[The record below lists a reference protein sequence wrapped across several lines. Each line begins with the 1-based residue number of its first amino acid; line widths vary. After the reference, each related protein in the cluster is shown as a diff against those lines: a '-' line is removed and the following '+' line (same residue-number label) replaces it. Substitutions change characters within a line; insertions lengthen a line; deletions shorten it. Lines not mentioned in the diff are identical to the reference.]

1 MEEEM
6 KQSKF
11 KRICVFCGSSPGKK
25 SSYKDAAIEL
35 GKELV
40 ARNIDLVYGGGS
52 IGLMGLISQAVYD
65 GGRHV
70 IGVIPKTL
78 MPREITGETVGEVK
92 PVADM
97 HQRKAEMARQSDAF
111 IALPGG
117 YGTLEELLEVITW
130 AQLGI
135 HDKPVG
141 LLNVDGYYNSLL
153 SFIDKAV
160 EEGFISPS
168 ARHIIVSAPN
178 AKDLMKKM
186 EEYFPRH
193 ESVAS
198 KLSWETEQLGY
209 TPKCDQMSLIRTPP
223 NMRTGDYLEG
233 MISDYVGG
241 KAAKLKAHK
250 SSSARLVTAL
260 TCLQFA
266 FAVYGTFL
274 LYYMSPAVDLR
285 AKPDFQWATKIAN
298 NWRQF
303 IITPHVLGHYQES
316 ANSLVQ
322 ATIPLDVCEH
332 EKIDFLQKK
341 SNDVQMIKMKRD
353 LYDEILNFQ
362 SKSVGTETLNALMA
376 MKSKWDLKGPNRPKV
391 TVILN
396 HFKRKTLCAQL
407 DTLLQQTLPFHHVW
421 VLAFGSPNEL
431 SLKRIVDSYNDSR
444 ISFISSSYDFKY
456 YGRFQMALQTESD
469 LVYILDDDMIPG
481 KKMLQI
487 LSHVAGTDKYKNSV
501 LGSIGRILPF
511 RQKDFTFPSYR
522 KFRSKEAGLYLPDP
536 AYDITVDKIVQVDFL
551 SSSWFLSA
559 ELVKTL
565 FIEKPFTF
573 MTGEDLHLSYQ
584 LQKYRNAG
592 SFVLPVDPNDKETWG
607 DSEHRLAYVS
617 ETTVIFKDIVQ
628 VRDDQWWKALSTGY
642 ITQWAAMYPQK
653 IDALFYAHSV
663 DEVRALAP
671 LLEKFRST
679 VGKKAYLVVSGGHF
693 CPCEDAATALKW
705 PKLVC
710 KERRFK
716 IFDLAIGALSGIS
729 DSEVPVVQAVYSS
742 MKGLI
747 KIHNPSVVITVA
759 DIDTNVK
766 KALKMA
772 SETILNGTRFVLLP
786 RPSISK
792 VLWMADL
799 RSTALPNWNRMRL
812 SISIITQNRVQS
824 LMRLLKSLSDAYY
837 LGDEIPISFNMD
849 SKVDEETIRL
859 VNSFEWPHG
868 PKTLRRRIIQG
879 GLIRAVSESWYPAS
893 DDDYGLLLEDDIEV
907 SPYYYLWVKYALLS
921 YKYDPQI
928 SLPELSSISLYTPK
942 IVEVVKERP
951 KWNAT
956 EFFKHIH
963 SNTPYL
969 HQLPCSWGAVFFPK
983 QWREFYVY
991 MNMRFTE
998 NAKANPV
1005 QIPKSRT
1012 NGWQA
1017 SWKKFL
1023 IDMMYLRG
1031 YVSLYP
1037 NFPNQASFST
1047 NHMEP
1052 GAHISAKDNVV
1063 KHDKS
1068 DFEVPLVKDDFK
1080 TFLPNGKLPP
1090 ASKLPSLNLFNQPVS
1105 LKGLKAAGAKL
1116 GQDVLKCDN
1125 QTEIVTVDHGT
1136 GVYSH
1141 IKPFI
1146 NLSFSFDKI
1155 KRRIMVHTLLKYK
1168 NDIFA

>member
-1 MEEEM
+1 MG
-6 KQSKF
+6 F
-11 KRICVFCGSSPGKK
+11 V
-25 SSYKDAAIEL
+25 
-35 GKELV
+35 
-40 ARNIDLVYGGGS
+40 RN
-52 IGLMGLISQAVYD
+52 SQ
-65 GGRHV
+65 
-70 IGVIPKTL
+70 
-78 MPREITGETVGEVK
+78 
-92 PVADM
+92 
-97 HQRKAEMARQSDAF
+97 
-111 IALPGG
+111 
-117 YGTLEELLEVITW
+117 
-130 AQLGI
+130 
-135 HDKPVG
+135 
-141 LLNVDGYYNSLL
+141 
-153 SFIDKAV
+153 
-160 EEGFISPS
+160 
-168 ARHIIVSAPN
+168 
-178 AKDLMKKM
+178 
-186 EEYFPRH
+186 
-193 ESVAS
+193 
-198 KLSWETEQLGY
+198 
-209 TPKCDQMSLIRTPP
+209 
-223 NMRTGDYLEG
+223 MRSGDFLEG

-241 KAAKLKAHK
+241 KAKVKGPK
-250 SSSARLVTAL
+250 KGSNRLVTAL

-266 FAVYGTFL
+266 FAVYATFL

-285 AKPDFQWATKIAN
+285 TKPDFAWATRIARN
-298 NWRQF
+298 MKQL
-303 IITPHVLGHYQES
+303 IIPPHVLGRYQE
-316 ANSLVQ
+316 AASLIRAEVPPI
-322 ATIPLDVCEH
+322 TPSEVCEH
-332 EKIDFLQKK
+332 EKIDFVQKK
-341 SNDVQMIKMKRD
+341 SNDVWMIKLKRE
-353 LYDEILNFQ
+353 LYDEVLDFQ
-362 SKSVGTETLNALMA
+362 SKTIGTETLTELMA
-376 MKSKWDLKGPNRPKV
+376 MKSKWDMRGPNRPKV
-391 TVILN
+391 TVLLN
-396 HFKRKTLCAQL
+396 HFKRKTLCSQL
-407 DTLLQQTLPFHHVW
+407 DALLQQTLPFHHVW
-421 VLAFGSPNEL
+421 VLSFGSPNEK
-431 SLKRIVDSYNDSR
+431 SLKRIVESYNDTR

-487 LSHVAGTDKYKNSV
+487 LSHMAGTDKYKNSV

-522 KFRSKEAGLYLPDP
+522 KFKSKEAGLYLPDP

-559 ELVKTL
+559 EHVKAL
-565 FIEKPFTF
+565 FIETPFTF

-584 LQKYRNAG
+584 IQKYRNAG

-628 VRDDQWWKALSTGY
+628 VRDEQWWRALTTGY
-642 ITQWAAMYPQK
+642 ITQWAAMHPQK

-663 DEVRALAP
+663 DEVKALAP

-679 VGKKAYLVVSGGHF
+679 VGKKAYIVVSGGSF
-693 CPCEDAATALKW
+693 CPCEDAAAALKW

-716 IFDLAIGALSGIS
+716 IFDLQIGLLSGTS
-729 DSEVPVVQAVYSS
+729 NSEVTVLQAVYSS

-759 DIDTNVK
+759 DTDPNVK

-772 SETILNGTRFVLLP
+772 SETNANGTALVLLP
-786 RPSISK
+786 RPSVSK

-812 SISIITQNRVQS
+812 SVNIITQNRVTS
-824 LMRLLKSLSDAYY
+824 LTRLLKSLSDAYY
-837 LGDEIPISFNMD
+837 IGDEIPISFNMD
-849 SKVDEETIRL
+849 SKVDEATIKL
-859 VNSFEWPHG
+859 VDSFEWPHG

-879 GLIRAVSESWYPAS
+879 GLIRAVSESWYPAT

-907 SPYYYLWVKYALLS
+907 SPYYYLWIKYALVS
-921 YKYDPQI
+921 YHYDPQI
-928 SLPELSSISLYTPK
+928 SLPELSSISLYTPR

-951 KWNAT
+951 KWNPT
-956 EFFKHIH
+956 EFFKRIH
-963 SNTPYL
+963 PNTPYL

-983 QWREFYVY
+983 HWREFYVY
-991 MNMRFTE
+991 MNTRFTE
-998 NAKANPV
+998 DAKANPV

-1052 GAHISAKDNVV
+1052 GAHISARDNVV
-1063 KHDKS
+1063 RHDKA
-1068 DFEVPLVKDDFK
+1068 DFEVPLLKEDFRPL
-1080 TFLPNGKLPP
+1080 LPNLKLPP

-1116 GQDVLKCDN
+1116 GRDVLRCDN
-1125 QTEIVTVDHGT
+1125 ATEIVTVHHVT
-1136 GVYSH
+1136 GLPQKCS
-1141 IKPFI
+1141 KF
-1146 NLSFSFDKI
+1146 L
-1155 KRRIMVHTLLKYK
+1155 
-1168 NDIFA
+1168 